1 MKVTITILYPILFK
15 SRVRQL
21 LFQDKGGKDREK
33 KMQVSLKGFWFLLH
47 FVIEHCIVSN
57 PMRNVD
63 DGVKFPWLVWE

>member
-33 KMQVSLKGFWFLLH
+33 KNASESQGVLVSSSFCDRAL
-47 FVIEHCIVSN
+47 CC
-57 PMRNVD
+57 P
-63 DGVKFPWLVWE
+63 